1 MKKLSILILVFLAF
15 TSIQAQEHKL
25 QIGVLGGVDSY
36 FEALKH
42 EPYGPDYEYGWSTGI
57 SLQHNIMQR
66 FSLHYRVLY
75 REEKMK
81 FNLYPFCGTG
91 LSHED
96 YIGKGT
102 TNFKSIIVPVLAKW
116 TFGQKKLHWT
126 VDIGIQGQL
135 NLEYVWQHEPFVGYS
150 YGGTKQWRELDLGVS
165 SGVGMSYDVTDRI
178 SVTGEFRAVDFGMIT
193 NRGYSRRDLNGQLML
208 GVSYGL

>member
-15 TSIQAQEHKL
+15 TSTQAQEHKL

-102 TNFKSIIVPVLAKW
+102 STSKSMIVPVLAKW
-116 TFGQKKLHWT
+116 TFGQKKLHWM
-126 VDIGIQGQL
+126 VDIGIQAQL
-135 NLEYVWQHEPFVGYS
+135 NFEYVWQHEPFVGYS
-150 YGGTKQWRELDLGVS
+150 YSGFSNWRELYLGVS

-178 SVTGEFRAVDFGMIT
+178 SVTGEFRAVDFDLISDLKF
-193 NRGYSRRDLNGQLML
+193 YKHDLNGQLML